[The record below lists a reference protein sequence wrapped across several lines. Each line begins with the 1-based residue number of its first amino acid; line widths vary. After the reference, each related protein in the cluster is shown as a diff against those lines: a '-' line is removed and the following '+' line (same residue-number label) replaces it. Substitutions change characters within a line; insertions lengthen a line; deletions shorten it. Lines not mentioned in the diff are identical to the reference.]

1 MIGTGVTPIYGN
13 VAKNILS
20 AIDDRH
26 GRADHPTVRKA
37 TEVKIGQSN
46 GNLMDLFC

>member
-1 MIGTGVTPIYGN
+1 MIGTGVAPINGN
-13 VAKNILS
+13 VTKNILS
-20 AIDDRH
+20 PVDHRH